1 MNRPLTV
8 PKITYPPPRQSA
20 PPSSSVAPAIIGGVL
35 AAVAAAA
42 IWTGVVLL
50 TEYEIGWLAWGVG
63 ALVGAVMAKLTPVR
77 GPKLAIYAALL
88 AALGLAIGKVA
99 TVRAALPTYGRDAV
113 LENEEFLIGA
123 FALEMKEGERFSP
136 ELSVQLASLSSSDSV
151 PDALGQQMFDE
162 ARARA
167 ENATEEERGRVATSF
182 ANRVL
187 TVTSLSQQFLA
198 SLGLF
203 DILWFFLAIGTA
215 WKMMRG
221 E

>member
-1 MNRPLTV
+1 
-8 PKITYPPPRQSA
+8 
-20 PPSSSVAPAIIGGVL
+20 
-35 AAVAAAA
+35 
-42 IWTGVVLL
+42 
-50 TEYEIGWLAWGVG
+50 
-63 ALVGAVMAKLTPVR
+63 
-77 GPKLAIYAALL
+77 
-88 AALGLAIGKVA
+88 
-99 TVRAALPTYGRDAV
+99 
-113 LENEEFLIGA
+113 
-123 FALEMKEGERFSP
+123 
-136 ELSVQLASLSSSDSV
+136 
-151 PDALGQQMFDE
+151 MFDE

-167 ENATEEERGRVATSF
+167 ENATEEERERVATSF